1 MRLPRTRLALALVVI
16 FCASAAAPAQRGEQ
30 RPDAP
35 NVIQIFMPDGSQPNQ
50 VMRFTLMRDDGRVE
64 TLFTDSKGKYSMSGD
79 MVRAGNYTVVV
90 DTDRQTYDTTTTM
103 FRIIRVSDVD
113 YVTVFL
119 RALKG
124 ARLPPASVLDVSAL
138 DADVPEPAR
147 AAYQQGMDLI
157 VKQQTEQ
164 GIESLKRAVSLHPK
178 YLRALN
184 DLGVVYLKLN
194 RLDEAVDTFNLALKV
209 NSRFAY
215 GRLNLGM
222 ALSRQ
227 GKHEEAA
234 KILGTLFKENP
245 VLPGVRTIFA
255 DALYDAGR
263 LPETRKLL
271 AAGLEDATLKN
282 GEKAELHYKL
292 GRVLSREGKT
302 AEAVK
307 ELQQTIELEPT
318 AVNAH
323 LLLGGDL
330 MQLKRPDEAERALLR
345 AYEIGGAGAGHAQLL
360 LGQLY
365 FEQKKYDLSLRA
377 FEQYLRDE
385 PRAGNAAQ
393 IRDVVAKLKLPPPP
407 PK

>member
-1 MRLPRTRLALALVVI
+1 MRLARNRLPLALFILSCAAA
-16 FCASAAAPAQRGEQ
+16 ASAQ

-35 NVIQIFMPDGSQPNQ
+35 NVIQFFMPDGSQPNQ

-79 MVRAGNYTVVV
+79 MVKAGNYTVVV
-90 DTDRQTYDTTTTM
+90 ETDRQTYDTTTTL
-103 FRIIRVSDVD
+103 FRIVRTSDVD

-124 ARLPPASVLDVSAL
+124 VRLPPAKVLDLSAL
-138 DADVPEPAR
+138 DADVPEAAR

-157 VKQQTEQ
+157 VKQQTAQ
-164 GIESLKRAVSLHPK
+164 GIESLKRAVTLHPK

-194 RLDEAVDTFNLALKV
+194 RLDEAADTFNLALKV

-222 ALSRQ
+222 TLNRQ
-227 GKHEEAA
+227 GKHDEAA
-234 KILGTLFKENP
+234 RLLGALFKENP
-245 VLPGVRTIFA
+245 VLPGVRASFA

-263 LPETRKLL
+263 IAETRKLL
-271 AAGLEDATLKN
+271 VAGLEDETLKRE
-282 GEKAELHYKL
+282 EKAELHYKL
-292 GRVLSREGKT
+292 GRALSREGKT
-302 AEAVK
+302 AEGVK
-307 ELQQTIELEPT
+307 ELQETIELEPS

-330 MQLKRPDEAERALLR
+330 MQLKRADEAERALLR
-345 AYEIGGAGAGHAQLL
+345 AYELGGVSAGHAQLL

-365 FEQKKYDLSLRA
+365 FEQKKYDLALRA
-377 FEQYLRDE
+377 FEQYLKDV
-385 PRAGNAAQ
+385 PGAHNAAQ
-393 IRDVVAKLKLPPPP
+393 IRDVVGQLRTPPPA
-407 PK
+407 K